1 MPPHFSRY
9 FSTIAHDLTPAT
21 QPGFFLSG
29 PAMILTASTIQQVV
43 GCSAAVAAQW
53 AQPLSEACTVFGI
66 STPKR
71 VAAFLAQVGHES
83 GGLTRIVENLNYG
96 AQGMADTWPSRYAVD
111 PKVKRRKPND
121 LARALERKPVAIGNN
136 AYANRL
142 GNGSEASGDGY
153 RFRGR
158 GPIQNTGRANY
169 AAIRDALR
177 AKGIKGV
184 PDFEAQP
191 DALEQPKWGALAAGA
206 FWDARSLNKLA
217 DSGRFD
223 EITERVNGGQ
233 TGAGDRRARYARAL
247 KVLAA

>member
-1 MPPHFSRY
+1 
-9 FSTIAHDLTPAT
+9 
-21 QPGFFLSG
+21 
-29 PAMILTASTIQQVV
+29 MILTASTIQQAV
-43 GCSAAVAAQW
+43 GCGPSVAAQW
-53 AQPLSEACTVFGI
+53 AQALTDTCNAFGI
-66 STPKR
+66 TTAKR

-83 GGLTRIVENLNYG
+83 GGLARVVENLNYG
-96 AQGMADTWPSRYAVD
+96 AQGLADTWPGRYAVN
-111 PKVKRRKPND
+111 PKAKPKKPND

-153 RFRGR
+153 RYRGR

-191 DALEQPKWGALAAGA
+191 VALEQPKWGALAAGA
-206 FWDARSLNKLA
+206 FWDARNLNKLA
-217 DSGRFD
+217 DAGRFD

-233 TGAGDRRARYARAL
+233 TGAADRRSRYCRAL
-247 KVLAA
+247 KALSA

>member
-1 MPPHFSRY
+1 
-9 FSTIAHDLTPAT
+9 
-21 QPGFFLSG
+21 
-29 PAMILTASTIQQVV
+29 MILTASTIQQAV

-53 AQPLSEACTVFGI
+53 AQPLSEACTAFGI

-71 VAAFLAQVGHES
+71 AAAFLAQVGHES
-83 GGLTRIVENLNYG
+83 GSLTRIIENLNYG

-111 PKVKRRKPND
+111 PKAKPRKPND

-169 AAIRDALR
+169 AAIRTRCVPRESR
-177 AKGIKGV
+177 AF
-184 PDFEAQP
+184 PTSRP
-191 DALEQPKWGALAAGA
+191 SPRRWSSRSGAHWRPVL
-206 FWDARSLNKLA
+206 
-217 DSGRFD
+217 SGMLD
-223 EITERVNGGQ
+223 P
-233 TGAGDRRARYARAL
+233 
-247 KVLAA
+247 

>member
-1 MPPHFSRY
+1 
-9 FSTIAHDLTPAT
+9 
-21 QPGFFLSG
+21 
-29 PAMILTASTIQQVV
+29 MILTASTIQQAV
-43 GCSAAVAAQW
+43 GCSAAVATQW
-53 AQPLSEACTVFGI
+53 AQPLTDACTAFGI

-71 VAAFLAQVGHES
+71 AAAFLAQVGHES
-83 GGLTRIVENLNYG
+83 GSLTRTVENLNYG

-111 PKVKRRKPND
+111 PKAKPRKPND

-184 PDFEAQP
+184 PDFEAKP
-191 DALEQPKWGALAAGA
+191 EELEQPKWGALAAGA

-217 DSGRFD
+217 DANRFD

-233 TGAGDRRARYARAL
+233 TGAADRRARYARAL
-247 KVLAA
+247 KALAA

>member
-1 MPPHFSRY
+1 
-9 FSTIAHDLTPAT
+9 
-21 QPGFFLSG
+21 
-29 PAMILTASTIQQVV
+29 MILTASTIQQAV

-53 AQPLSEACTVFGI
+53 AQPLTDACNAFGI
-66 STPKR
+66 STAKR

-83 GGLTRIVENLNYG
+83 GGLTRVVEGLNYG
-96 AQGMADTWPSRYAVD
+96 AQGLADTWPSRYAVD
-111 PKVKRRKPND
+111 PKAKPKKPNE
-121 LARALERKPVAIGNN
+121 LARALERKPVAIANN

-153 RFRGR
+153 RYRGR

-191 DALEQPKWGALAAGA
+191 EALEQPKWGALAAGA
-206 FWDARSLNKLA
+206 FWDARNLNKLA
-217 DSGRFD
+217 DAGRFD

-233 TGAGDRRARYARAL
+233 TGAADRRQRYARAL
-247 KVLAA
+247 KALAA

>member
-1 MPPHFSRY
+1 
-9 FSTIAHDLTPAT
+9 
-21 QPGFFLSG
+21 
-29 PAMILTASTIQQVV
+29 MILTASTIQQAV

-53 AQPLSEACTVFGI
+53 AQPLSEACTAFGI

-71 VAAFLAQVGHES
+71 AAAFLAQVGHES
-83 GGLTRIVENLNYG
+83 GSLTRIIENLNYG

-111 PKVKRRKPND
+111 PKAKPRKPND

-158 GPIQNTGRANY
+158 GPIQNTGSANY

-191 DALEQPKWGALAAGA
+191 EALEQPKWGALAAGA

-217 DSGRFD
+217 DAGRFD

-233 TGAGDRRARYARAL
+233 TGAADRRARYARAL

>member
-1 MPPHFSRY
+1 
-9 FSTIAHDLTPAT
+9 
-21 QPGFFLSG
+21 
-29 PAMILTASTIQQVV
+29 MIFTASTIQQAVD
-43 GCSAAVAAQW
+43 CSASIARQW
-53 AQPLSEACTVFGI
+53 AQPLSEACTAFGI

-71 VAAFLAQVGHES
+71 AAAFLAQVGHES
-83 GGLTRIVENLNYG
+83 SGLTRATENLNYSPERLQQVCRAAKVG
-96 AQGMADTWPSRYAVD
+96 SRWRSLLTRVAE
-111 PKVKRRKPND
+111 
-121 LARALERKPVAIGNN
+121 LARNPVGLGNA

-177 AKGIKGV
+177 SKGLKAV
-184 PDFEAQP
+184 PDFELKP
-191 DALEQPKWGALAAGA
+191 EALEDPKWGALAAAA

-217 DSGRFD
+217 DAGRFD

-233 TGAGDRRARYARAL
+233 NGAADRRARYTAAL
-247 KVLAA
+247 KAVGA